1 MKTRTVFLTLTLEIF
16 EIDNN
21 ERKQIENRKK
31 KPKLKK
37 KILSQHFLFY
47 RFFKRLL
54 NSC

>member
-37 KILSQHFLFY
+37 KKFVTTFFFL
-47 RFFKRLL
+47 
-54 NSC
+54 

>member
-1 MKTRTVFLTLTLEIF
+1 MKTKTVFLAFTLEIF

-37 KILSQHFLFY
+37 KFVTKFSFLQVF
-47 RFFKRLL
+47 
-54 NSC
+54 

>member
-37 KILSQHFLFY
+37 KKLSQHFLFY

>member
-37 KILSQHFLFY
+37 KKKIVTTFSFL
-47 RFFKRLL
+47 
-54 NSC
+54 

>member
-37 KILSQHFLFY
+37 KKKLSHFLLY

>member
-1 MKTRTVFLTLTLEIF
+1 MKTKTVFLALTLEIF

-37 KILSQHFLFY
+37 KFVTKFSFLQVF
-47 RFFKRLL
+47 
-54 NSC
+54 

>member
-37 KILSQHFLFY
+37 KKNCHNIFFSIGFLKDY
-47 RFFKRLL
+47 
-54 NSC
+54 

>member
-1 MKTRTVFLTLTLEIF
+1 MKTKTVFLALTLEIF

-37 KILSQHFLFY
+37 KICHKIFFSTGFLKDY
-47 RFFKRLL
+47 
-54 NSC
+54 